1 MSTLQSLQ
9 SLIEKKYGLGP
20 DALDPNA
27 NMRESGIDSLAL
39 VEFLFDVEETY
50 GVSIP
55 ENESQLETLAGLAA
69 LLDQLLAAKAASNNP
84 AA

>member
-20 DALDPNA
+20 EALDPNA

-39 VEFLFDVEETY
+39 VEFLFDIEETY

-55 ENESQLETLAGLAA
+55 ENESQVETLAGLAT
-69 LLDQLLAAKAASNNP
+69 LLDQLLAAKAADKQAS
-84 AA
+84 A